1 MPPSCSGLAEM
12 TNEKIAIAEVVPHA
26 GAMLFLDELVSQD
39 EEGVVA
45 EAGVDEHHLF
55 AEPQGVP
62 AWVGI
67 EFMAQAIA
75 AWAGC
80 RARERGEPVRIG
92 FLLGTRRY
100 ECRLQ
105 HFAFGSRLR
114 IEVKR
119 EIFGD
124 NGLGMFACRLYQS
137 GEEIASA
144 NLSVFEPRDAAA
156 FLEGNIP

>member
-1 MPPSCSGLAEM
+1 MHEEPIP
-12 TNEKIAIAEVVPHA
+12 IAEVVPHA
-26 GAMLFLDELVSQD
+26 GAMLFLDELLSHD
-39 EEGVVA
+39 EDGVVA
-45 EAGVDEHHLF
+45 EAAVHEQHLF
-55 AEPQGVP
+55 ATPQGVP

-80 RARERGEPVRIG
+80 RARAQGEPVRIG

-124 NGLGMFACRLYQS
+124 NGLGMFACRLFQA
-137 GEEIASA
+137 GEEVASA

-156 FLEGNIP
+156 FLEGNNP

>member
-1 MPPSCSGLAEM
+1 MQHA
-12 TNEKIAIAEVVPHA
+12 KIPIAEVVPHA
-26 GAMLFLDELVSQD
+26 GAMLFLDDLLSHD
-39 EEGVVA
+39 EDGVIAEG
-45 EAGVDEHHLF
+45 GVDARHLF
-55 AEPQGVP
+55 ADAEGVP

-80 RARERGEPVRIG
+80 RARARGEPVRIG

-100 ECRLQ
+100 ECRRQ
-105 HFAFGSRLR
+105 YFAFGTRLR
-114 IEVKR
+114 VEVRR

-124 NGLGMFACRLYQS
+124 NGLGMFVCRLFEA
-137 GEEIASA
+137 GEEIACA
-144 NLSVFEPRDAAA
+144 NLSVFEPRDPAA

>member
-1 MPPSCSGLAEM
+1 MQGD
-12 TNEKIAIAEVVPHA
+12 KIAIADVVPHA
-26 GAMLFLDELVSQD
+26 GAMLFLDQLISQD
-39 EEGVVA
+39 EDSVVA
-45 EAGVDEHHLF
+45 EAGVDEEHLF
-55 AEPQGVP
+55 ATPEGVP
-62 AWVGI
+62 GWVGI

-80 RARERGEPVRIG
+80 RARARGEPVRIG

-114 IEVKR
+114 IEVRR

-124 NGLGMFACRLYQS
+124 NGLGMFACRLFHA
-137 GEEIASA
+137 GEEIACA

-156 FLEGNIP
+156 FLEGHSP

>member
-1 MPPSCSGLAEM
+1 MQDAMIPVAD
-12 TNEKIAIAEVVPHA
+12 VVPHA
-26 GAMLFLDELVSQD
+26 GAMLFLDTLVSHD
-39 EEGVVA
+39 EDGVVA
-45 EAGVDEHHLF
+45 EAAVHEQHLF
-55 AEPQGVP
+55 ATPDGVP

-80 RARERGEPVRIG
+80 RARARGEPVRIG

-100 ECRLQ
+100 ECQRQ
-105 HFAFGSRLR
+105 HFAFGTRLR

-124 NGLGMFACRLYQS
+124 NGLGMFVCRLFDA
-137 GEEIASA
+137 GEEIACA
-144 NLSVFEPRDAAA
+144 NLSVFEPRDPAA
-156 FLEGNIP
+156 FLEGNIA